1 MELRVISLN
10 IRGVT
15 GKERFLSNLAAK
27 HKIDFLPQ
35 ETYVDNKTKFGNLL
49 EELGIAE
56 GFYSAGKNNRKGV
69 CILKFSDNDDITSTN
84 QDSDGRCS
92 IAEVKS
98 KDGSHAATLVS
109 TYAPCPKRQQKEF
122 FKAIQNKIEHVHRNQ
137 KIVWGGDFNVD
148 FRKK

>member
-15 GKERFLSNLAAK
+15 REERFLSNLAAK
-27 HKIDFLPQ
+27 HKIDFLLLQ
-35 ETYVDNKTKFGNLL
+35 ATYVDNKTTFGNLL

-56 GFYSAGKNNRKGV
+56 GTYSAGKNNSNGV
-69 CILKFSDNDDITSTN
+69 CILKFSDNYDITSTN

-98 KDGSHAATLVS
+98 KDGSHAATLVN
-109 TYAPCPKRQQKEF
+109 T
-122 FKAIQNKIEHVHRNQ
+122 
-137 KIVWGGDFNVD
+137 
-148 FRKK
+148 